1 MLGHRP
7 YQPDQRHQD
16 EARTSSRKEHSNFS
30 VHVPPVGINSLRSHS
45 TVGKVLVDALGGE
58 NWGFRNPV
66 GVRGAALAVAFYR
79 LSVVLGFVEWAIVKG
94 R

>member
-1 MLGHRP
+1 MLGHRQ

-16 EARTSSRKEHSNFS
+16 EARTSSRKKHSNFS

-58 NWGFRNPV
+58 NWGFPGTPWGYV
-66 GVRGAALAVAFYR
+66 GPLE
-79 LSVVLGFVEWAIVKG
+79 S
-94 R
+94 